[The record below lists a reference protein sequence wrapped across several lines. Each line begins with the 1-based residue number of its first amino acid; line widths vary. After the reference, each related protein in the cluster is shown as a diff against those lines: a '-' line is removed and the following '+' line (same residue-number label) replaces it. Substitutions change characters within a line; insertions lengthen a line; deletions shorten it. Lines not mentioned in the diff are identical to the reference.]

1 MEKIDY
7 AQDDPFNGSSFGN
20 YTDMEISVNTRLNI
34 GFMVTNAILVCIGVF
49 GNSATMVIICRRE
62 DFHTAT
68 FTAIGL
74 LALVDLLAVCFR
86 AILLVDAFNFA
97 QQYYALTLS
106 WNSTNGL
113 LTATFVLYV
122 CSCMHVVM
130 LARLRYKLLAYPIQG
145 MSIMR
150 THVIRESILAWI
162 ASCVLGIPY
171 GLKAF
176 LLPDLINYISEII
189 VCIAI
194 CLCTVIPIVTFHILK
209 IRKIREGI
217 TARAN
222 TMRTMNRMVTLICLV
237 QTVSITSV
245 PVQFLISFINGTLTL
260 GVDLTLGWIVVLLL
274 LINHVINPLLF
285 FYFTTCRRLL
295 VLTRNNRVHVN
306 QQRDTRV

>member
-1 MEKIDY
+1 MEKPDY

-20 YTDMEISVNTRLNI
+20 YTDMETISVITRLNI
-34 GFMVTNAILVCIGVF
+34 GFIVTNAILVCIGVV
-49 GNSATMVIICRRE
+49 GNSATMIIICRRK

-86 AILLVDAFNFA
+86 AILLVHDINNA
-97 QQYYALTLS
+97 QGYYALTLS
-106 WNSTNGL
+106 LNSTNGV

-245 PVQFLISFINGTLTL
+245 PVQFLILFINGTLHAERYISWT
-260 GVDLTLGWIVVLLL
+260 VVLLL
-274 LINHVINPLLF
+274 LVNHVMNPLLF

-295 VLTRNNRVHVN
+295 DSTRNNRVHVN